1 MDINL
6 MITSFPKLLDATVVT
21 VKLLSLSL
29 FFGLFIGLLFAI
41 LRLSKNKIINKFAYG
56 YSYVFRGT
64 PLLVQI
70 FIIYF
75 GLGNIEYFRST
86 FLWVVFKEPYWC
98 AIIAFALNTGA
109 YTSEILRSA
118 FQTIKPGFIEAGKS
132 LGISNKII
140 FYKIQ
145 IPIAIRQSL
154 PAYGNEI
161 ILMMKGTS
169 LASTVTL
176 MDFDLMINSLPKL
189 LGATVVTLKLLSA
202 SLFFGLFIGLL
213 FAVLRL
219 NKNKI
224 INKFAYTYSY
234 VFRGTPLL
242 VQIFI
247 IYFGLGQIEYFR
259 STFLWVV
266 FKEPYWC
273 AIIAFALNTG
283 AYTSEILRSAFQTI
297 KPGLIE
303 AGKSLG
309 ISNKIIFYKIQIPIA
324 IRQSLPAYG
333 NEIILMM
340 KGTSLAST
348 VTLMDLTGVAKYII
362 STTFKP
368 IEVFIVAGGIYLFM
382 TFIIHNVIKFL
393 EKKYSFN

>member
-6 MITSFPKLLDATVVT
+6 MITSFPKLLDAAVVT
-21 VKLLSLSL
+21 LKLLSLSL

-75 GLGNIEYFRST
+75 GLGQIEYFRST

-161 ILMMKGTS
+161 ILMLKGTS

-176 MDFDLMINSLPKL
+176 L
-189 LGATVVTLKLLSA
+189 
-202 SLFFGLFIGLL
+202 
-213 FAVLRL
+213 
-219 NKNKI
+219 
-224 INKFAYTYSY
+224 
-234 VFRGTPLL
+234 
-242 VQIFI
+242 
-247 IYFGLGQIEYFR
+247 
-259 STFLWVV
+259 
-266 FKEPYWC
+266 
-273 AIIAFALNTG
+273 
-283 AYTSEILRSAFQTI
+283 
-297 KPGLIE
+297 
-303 AGKSLG
+303 
-309 ISNKIIFYKIQIPIA
+309 
-324 IRQSLPAYG
+324 
-333 NEIILMM
+333 
-340 KGTSLAST
+340 
-348 VTLMDLTGVAKYII
+348 DLTGVAKYII

-368 IEVFIVAGGIYLFM
+368 IEVFIVAGSIYLFI
-382 TFIIHNVIKFL
+382 TFLVHNLIKYL
-393 EKKYSFN
+393 EKKFSYQ

>member
-1 MDINL
+1 MDFDL
-6 MITSFPKLLDATVVT
+6 MITSFPKLLNATLIT
-21 VKLLSLSL
+21 LKLLSVSL
-29 FFGLFIGLLFAI
+29 IIGMFLGLFFAI
-41 LRLSKNKIINKFAYG
+41 LRMNKNMFINKFAYG

-75 GLGNIEYFRST
+75 GLGQIEYLRST
-86 FLWVVFKEPYWC
+86 FFWVILKEPYWC

-118 FQTIKPGFIEAGKS
+118 FQTIKPGIIEAGKS

-145 IPIAIRQSL
+145 IP
-154 PAYGNEI
+154 
-161 ILMMKGTS
+161 
-169 LASTVTL
+169 V
-176 MDFDLMINSLPKL
+176 
-189 LGATVVTLKLLSA
+189 
-202 SLFFGLFIGLL
+202 
-213 FAVLRL
+213 
-219 NKNKI
+219 
-224 INKFAYTYSY
+224 
-234 VFRGTPLL
+234 
-242 VQIFI
+242 
-247 IYFGLGQIEYFR
+247 
-259 STFLWVV
+259 
-266 FKEPYWC
+266 
-273 AIIAFALNTG
+273 
-283 AYTSEILRSAFQTI
+283 
-297 KPGLIE
+297 
-303 AGKSLG
+303 
-309 ISNKIIFYKIQIPIA
+309 A

-382 TFIIHNVIKFL
+382 TFLIHNLIKYL
-393 EKKYSFN
+393 EKKYSFQ